1 MINENVN
8 GNMGKTALVTGGCGF
23 VGRHITK
30 RLLNDG
36 YEVWIV
42 DDLSTGQHPDSWISD
57 GVGAIDPENF
67 ASRTHILIMDARR
80 FFDET
85 STDERSEAVR
95 GVPTKFDRV
104 VHLAAVVGGRTKIEG
119 DPLAVAL
126 DLAIDAE
133 FFHWASKAR
142 PERTLYASSSA
153 VYPTNLQS
161 ETHAIALE
169 ESSVSFVDERI
180 GVPDMTYGWSK
191 LTGEFLAHIAAK
203 EYGLNVACVRPFSGY
218 GEDQDFS
225 YPIPAIARRA
235 AQKEDPL
242 IIWGSGNQGR
252 DFVHIDD
259 CMDAMMLALENI
271 SDGRAVN
278 IGSGVLTTFREVAR
292 LFADLSGYNP
302 EIVTQEDKPT
312 GVHAR
317 YADPRISKELLGFE
331 PKISLEEGFG
341 RVLSAVKSLV
351 AVSDY

>member
-1 MINENVN
+1 MTVAHMN
-8 GNMGKTALVTGGCGF
+8 GNVKKTALVTGGCGF
-23 VGRHITK
+23 VGRHVTS
-30 RLLNDG
+30 RFLDDG
-36 YEVWIV
+36 YAVWLV
-42 DDLSTGQHPDSWISD
+42 DDLSTGQHPDSWVSD
-57 GVGAIDPENF
+57 AAGAMVPGKF
-67 ASRTHILIMDARR
+67 RPGTHFLHMDARR
-80 FFDET
+80 FFSET
-85 STDERSEAVR
+85 STDERSEAVE
-95 GVPTKFDRV
+95 GVPSRFDRV

-133 FFHWASKAR
+133 FFYWASKTR
-142 PERTLYASSSA
+142 PERILFASSSA
-153 VYPTNLQS
+153 VYPVNLQS

-169 ESSVSFVDERI
+169 ESSVSFVGERI

-218 GEDQDFS
+218 GGDQDFT
-225 YPIPAIARRA
+225 YPIPSIARRA

-259 CMDAMMLALENI
+259 CIDAMMLALENI

-278 IGSGVLTTFREVAR
+278 IGSGELTTFKQVAR

-302 EIVTQEDKPT
+302 QIEAQEDKPA

-317 YADPRISKELLGFE
+317 YADPRLTKELLGFE

-341 RVLSAVKSLV
+341 RVLAAVKSLV
-351 AVSDY
+351 AVS